1 MKTVIECTLG
11 ATEQT
16 VGGITYSFDRDAHG
30 RFVNEV
36 NSVLHRSIFLNIVHY
51 REVPLDPPP
60 PEDEIPA
67 FLSGQGGEGTGEGE
81 GEGEGTG
88 DSEAEDDDT
97 DDDDGSNA
105 GDETNALNGDEQT
118 GGEQAAGEENTSG
131 PADVAQ
137 GNAETN
143 QQPEQ
148 TPVATPAK
156 KATSKSK

>member
-36 NSVLHRSIFLNIVHY
+36 NSVLHRSIFLNVQHY

-60 PEDEIPA
+60 PEDEQEIPA
-67 FLSGQGGEGTGEGE
+67 FLSGQGGTGEGE
-81 GEGEGTG
+81 G
-88 DSEAEDDDT
+88 
-97 DDDDGSNA
+97 SNA
-105 GDETNALNGDEQT
+105 GGETNAVN
-118 GGEQAAGEENTSG
+118 GGEQPNGEENPTT
-131 PADVAQ
+131 PADADQ

-148 TPVATPAK
+148 APVAPPAK